1 VTDEDEVPPGVLA
14 ARQRLQA
21 LDGVPVPEHVEAF
34 DQVHRL
40 LQDALASID
49 EA

>member
-1 VTDEDEVPPGVLA
+1 VTDEVDVPRGVLA
-14 ARQRLQA
+14 ARERLQA
-21 LDGVPVPEHVEAF
+21 LDGLPVPEHVEAF

-40 LQDALASID
+40 LQDALASLD

>member
-1 VTDEDEVPPGVLA
+1 MTDEADVPPGVRA
-14 ARQRLQA
+14 ARERLRA
-21 LDGVPVPEHVEAF
+21 LDVLPVPEHVEAF

-40 LQDALASID
+40 LQDALASLD